1 MIKKTN
7 RVFEFLDRCRF
18 CEMLKFVQL
27 TKAFLCNQTSLNDL
41 SGNRSEINLARG
53 WDNTRR
59 ITGQYK
65 TPPICSTRI
74 LLLEKP
80 KDEASCAGIWST
92 STCLCTLWTNK
103 TNDLFRLSSM
113 RTQVCASSWNMPHP
127 SPSTNVSHK
136 VLSSLFCSFLFLFLF
151 FYARYHNSNQHATR
165 APRKPQTPTW
175 PLPQRTNCFGRR
187 VGSECK
193 QWEVTKYWYE
203 KYSAGIFIFGY

>member
-27 TKAFLCNQTSLNDL
+27 TKAFFCIPLQPNEFEWFIREPKWNQS
-41 SGNRSEINLARG
+41 SARM
-53 WDNTRR
+53 
-59 ITGQYK
+59 GQYK
-65 TPPICSTRI
+65 TPPICSTHI

-187 VGSECK
+187 GSECK